1 MSIQQMQ
8 RRAFIAAL
16 GSSAAWPMVARPQQ
30 PAKDFRIGMLGASG
44 DYRAFGFWAAF
55 VKALRELG
63 WIEGKNFV
71 FEHRFA
77 NDRPDH
83 LSELATELVALNVD
97 MIVTAGTSASL
108 AAKQATSTIPI
119 VVTAAG
125 DPLGSGLVTS
135 LAQPGGNI
143 TGLSLMAPDL
153 GGKRLEL
160 LKEIVPLVS
169 RVAVLW
175 NSTNPYSA
183 TSFKETQSAAQ
194 ILKVDIQSLG
204 VKGPDDLNGAFR
216 AIKSQNPDA
225 LIAIEDPLTVGHRQS
240 IVDFVTMRRLPAIYG
255 LREFVQVGG
264 LMAYG
269 AVLADL
275 FRRSAGYVDKI
286 LKGAKP
292 GDLPVEQPT
301 KFELI
306 INLKAAKEID
316 LQVPMPM
323 LARADEVIE

>member
-1 MSIQQMQ
+1 MK
-8 RRAFIAAL
+8 RREFIAAL
-16 GSSAAWPMVARPQQ
+16 SGAVAWALAASAQQ
-30 PAKDFRIGMLGASG
+30 PAKVLRIGMLSADG
-44 DYRAFGFWAAF
+44 DYRALAFWAAF
-55 VKALRELG
+55 VEALRELG
-63 WIEGKNFV
+63 WIEGRNFV

-77 NDRPDH
+77 NDQPDQ
-83 LSELATELVALNVD
+83 LSELAAELVALNVD
-97 MIVTAGTSASL
+97 MIVTGGTLAPL

-119 VVTAAG
+119 VMTSAG

-135 LAQPGGNI
+135 LARPGGNV

-160 LKEIVPLVS
+160 LKDILPQVS
-169 RVAVLW
+169 HVAVLW

-194 ILKVDIQSLG
+194 ILKIDIQSLG
-204 VKGPDDLNGAFR
+204 VKGPDDLNGAFK
-216 AIKSQNPDA
+216 AIESQNPDA
-225 LIAIEDPLTVGHRQS
+225 LITIEDPLTVGQRQS
-240 IVDFVTMRRLPAIYG
+240 IADFATMHRLPAIYG

-264 LMAYG
+264 LISYG
-269 AVLADL
+269 AFLSDL

-306 INLKAAKEID
+306 INLKAAKQID
-316 LQVPMPM
+316 LQIPVPI